1 MIELMEKKETQK
13 TRRNGLLALS
23 PLFVMILTFVGLS
36 FCCGGFSKVPIL
48 IVFLITSAY
57 SLLTLRGLRTDE
69 RIAVFSRGA
78 AEENLLLMV
87 WIFILA
93 GGFASAAE
101 SMGAIKAVV
110 NLCLHL
116 LPSGF
121 LLPGMFLAA
130 CFISLSVGTS
140 VGTIVALVPV
150 AAGLAAPTGLRQ
162 EVFVGAVV
170 SGAFFGDNLS
180 FLSDTTVVATRS
192 QGCRMTDKFRMN
204 LRIALPAAL
213 LALCVFYGLGRD
225 AMPATVPDSDYS
237 LLHVAPYLVVL
248 LSALMGLNVILA
260 LALGLCL
267 TGLCSL
273 ALGTFD
279 VNEWFASICGGV
291 GGMSELVMVSMMAGG
306 LFAVIRRG
314 GGITWMLRLLTRR
327 VSTPRGANLSIA
339 ALVGLTNLY
348 TANNTVAILSVGG
361 LARDI
366 TERFG
371 LDPRRTASLLDTF
384 SCVVQGLIPYGA
396 QMLIAGGLSNLEPLS
411 LIPFVCYPALLGI
424 MALLSILLPRIRC
437 CVPKKESV

>member
-1 MIELMEKKETQK
+1 MENKKSK
-13 TRRNGLLALS
+13 RNGLLALS
-23 PLFVMILTFVGLS
+23 PLFVMILTFIGLS

-48 IVFLITSAY
+48 IVFLVTSAY
-57 SLLTLRGLRTDE
+57 SLITLRGMRTEE

-101 SMGAIKAVV
+101 GMGAIRAVV
-110 NLCLHL
+110 NLCMDL
-116 LPSGF
+116 LPSSF

-130 CFISLSVGTS
+130 CFVSLSVGTS
-140 VGTIVALVPV
+140 VGTIVALVPI
-150 AAGLAAPTGLRQ
+150 ASALAEPTHLRS
-162 EVFVGAVV
+162 ELYVGAVV

-180 FLSDTTVVATRS
+180 FISDTTVVATRS

-204 LRIALPAAL
+204 LRIAVPAAI
-213 LALCVFYGLGRD
+213 LALAVFYVLGSD
-225 AMPATVPDSDYS
+225 AAPAAVGGESYS
-237 LLHVAPYLVVL
+237 LLHVMPYLAVL
-248 LSALMGLNVILA
+248 VSALMGLNVILA
-260 LALGLCL
+260 LTLGLCL
-267 TGLCSL
+267 TGVCS
-273 ALGTFD
+273 AVLGTFS
-279 VNEWFASICGGV
+279 VNVWFDAICQGI

-314 GGITWMLRLLTRR
+314 GGITWMLRQLTKR

-339 ALVGLTNLY
+339 ALVSITNLY
-348 TANNTVAILSVGG
+348 TANNTVAILSVGS

-371 LDPRRTASLLDTF
+371 LDARRTASLLDSF

-396 QMLIAGGLSNLEPLS
+396 QLLIAGGLAGLEPLA
-411 LIPFVCYPALLGI
+411 LIPYVCYPVLLGI
-424 MALLSILLPRIRC
+424 VALLFILLS
-437 CVPKKESV
+437 KK